1 MKKTNNI
8 YFVLISV
15 LLMAGCGKVEP
26 TIEPTE
32 EPTVEPTPVPSEPE
46 ASVEPTTKPTVI
58 PSEPTIKPTVEV
70 TPEITAEP
78 TPEPTV
84 EPTAEPSIDD
94 SWPYGNLSLDLSLFD
109 FSFTQE
115 NIVDD
120 ALSATVYDEFLKNG
134 SSSELIIPALNQYF
148 VPQGLSYWEE
158 FGWFFIT
165 GYFKPTDYSASSV
178 LLAIDSSTG
187 EYVGEWNL
195 LDVDGTPHTKHDG
208 GIAITETDIYLS
220 TSYTLYRISI
230 DALYEVGNVGDLQ
243 IEEEIKVPV
252 SASFANYS
260 NNMVWVG
267 EFYEKNDYPLRGLHE
282 IQINDNLTHYAWVA
296 GYKLDE
302 NTNKIEDTPTC
313 ILSIPEKIQG
323 MSFLRNKT
331 LVLSSSYGRRNYSS
345 LYFVSDP
352 LSKNCDEYITINDK
366 EVPMYYIDNYETVVA
381 PPMVEGCCSLGNT
394 LYMIFESAA
403 YNYLLSNP
411 SNVSKDP
418 LDEIWMY
425 TKK

>member
-1 MKKTNNI
+1 MKKTNNS

-26 TIEPTE
+26 TIELTE
-32 EPTVEPTPVPSEPE
+32 VPTVEPTPVPSKPE

-58 PSEPTIKPTVEV
+58 PSEPTV
-70 TPEITAEP
+70 
-78 TPEPTV
+78 
-84 EPTAEPSIDD
+84 EPSIDD
-94 SWPYGNLSLDLSLFD
+94 SWPYGNLLLDLSLFD

-115 NIVDD
+115 NIVDG

-260 NNMVWVG
+260 NNIVWVG

-331 LVLSSSYGRRNYSS
+331 LV
-345 LYFVSDP
+345 
-352 LSKNCDEYITINDK
+352 
-366 EVPMYYIDNYETVVA
+366 
-381 PPMVEGCCSLGNT
+381 
-394 LYMIFESAA
+394 
-403 YNYLLSNP
+403 
-411 SNVSKDP
+411 
-418 LDEIWMY
+418 
-425 TKK
+425 

>member
-8 YFVLISV
+8 YFVLISF

-46 ASVEPTTKPTVI
+46 ASVEPTTQPTVI

-78 TPEPTV
+78 TPEPT
-84 EPTAEPSIDD
+84 AEPSIDD
-94 SWPYGNLSLDLSLFD
+94 SWPYGNLSLDISLFD

-195 LDVDGTPHTKHDG
+195 LDVDETPHTKHDG

-230 DALYEVGNVGDLQ
+230 DHLYEVGNVGDLQ

-296 GYKLDE
+296 GYNLDK

-345 LYFVSDP
+345 LYFVNDP
-352 LSKNCDEYITINDK
+352 LSKEYNEYVTINDK
-366 EVPMYYIDNYETVVA
+366 EVPMYYIDNYDIVVA

-394 LYMIFESAA
+394 LYMIFETAA

>member
-1 MKKTNNI
+1 MKNFK
-8 YFVLISV
+8 YLLIV
-15 LLMAGCGKVEP
+15 LLLLGCSNQESP
-26 TIEPTE
+26 TISEKE
-32 EPTVEPTPVPSEPE
+32 ESSSIIEESTISE
-46 ASVEPTTKPTVI
+46 
-58 PSEPTIKPTVEV
+58 SETDSIIESSSKQEESTSEEEV
-70 TPEITAEP
+70 
-78 TPEPTV
+78 
-84 EPTAEPSIDD
+84 
-94 SWPYGNLSLDLSLFD
+94 WPYGNLLLDTSSIE

-120 ALSATVYDEFLKNG
+120 VLVGSTYDSFLKNA
-134 SSSELIIPALNQYF
+134 SSSELVIPALNQYF

-165 GYFKPTDYSASSV
+165 GYFKPTDYSSSSV

-187 EYVGEWNL
+187 EYVGEWKL
-195 LDVDGTPHTKHDG
+195 LDIDGSAHTKHDG

-230 DALYEVGNVGDLQ
+230 ERLYEVGNVGSLQ

-282 IQINDNLTHYAWVA
+282 VKINATTTHYAWVA
-296 GYKLDE
+296 GYKIDE

-352 LSKNCDEYITINDK
+352 LSKECNEYVTINDK
-366 EVPMYYIDNYETVVA
+366 EVPMYYIDNYDIVVA